1 MRIPVA
7 TFDRVR
13 SALEIAEP
21 FRIYGQVR
29 KVVGLII
36 ESSGPPARIGDICW
50 ISNSTTSKS
59 DKENLIRAEV
69 VGFRENSVLLMP
81 IGEMTGVQAGN
92 LVTNT
97 GECLKVPVGE
107 ALLGRVLDGLGEAID
122 RKGHIDTRD
131 VRPVFNVPPHVLQ
144 RRFIRTPLTLGVRA
158 IDGMLTCGEGQRVG
172 IFSGSGVG
180 KSTLLAMIARNSS
193 ADVNV
198 IALVG
203 ERGREVREFIENELG
218 DEGLK
223 KSVVVVAT
231 SEQPA
236 LVRIK
241 AAFTA
246 TAIAEWFREKGKKV
260 VLMMDSITRFAMAQ
274 REVGLAI
281 GEPPSTKGYTP
292 SVFALL
298 PRLLERAGNSHHG
311 SITAFYTIL
320 VEGDDTNEPIADAT
334 RAILDGHIVLDRKLS
349 NRGHYPAIDPL
360 NSLSRVMPSIVSE
373 KHQRAANRFRELYA
387 AYRDV
392 EDLLMIGAYK
402 PGTNPTADCAI
413 ERWDKIN
420 AFLRQ
425 SKTEPASDF
434 QNTLANLIEITDA

>member
-1 MRIPVA
+1 LRVPVA
-7 TFDRVR
+7 TFDKKRK
-13 SALEIAEP
+13 ALENAEP

-36 ESSGPPARIGDICW
+36 ESSGPPARIGDICL
-50 ISNSTTSKS
+50 IENSTTSHLGQ
-59 DKENLIRAEV
+59 ENFIRAEV
-69 VGFRENSVLLMP
+69 VGFRENFVLLMP
-81 IGEMTGVQAGN
+81 FGEMTGVQAGN
-92 LVTNT
+92 LVINT
-97 GECLKVPVGE
+97 GKCLKIPVGE
-107 ALLGRVLDGLGEAID
+107 TLLGRVLDGLGEAID
-122 RKGHIDTRD
+122 GKGNLDTRD
-131 VRPVFNVPPHVLQ
+131 FQPVFNVPPHVLE
-144 RRFIRTPLTLGVRA
+144 RRFIRTPLTSGVRA
-158 IDGMLTCGEGQRVG
+158 IDGLLTCGEGQRVG
-172 IFSGSGVG
+172 IFSGSGIG
-180 KSTLLAMIARNSS
+180 KSTLLAMIARNSN

-203 ERGREVREFIENELG
+203 ERGREVREFIENDLG
-218 DEGLK
+218 EEGLK
-223 KSVVVVAT
+223 KSVMVVAT

-246 TAIAEWFREKGKKV
+246 TAIAEWFREKGKRV

-298 PRLLERAGNSHHG
+298 PRLLERAGNSHKG

-373 KHQRAANRFRELYA
+373 EHLRAASRFRELYA

-402 PGTNPTADCAI
+402 TGTNPTADCAI
-413 ERWDKIN
+413 ERWEKMN

-425 SKTEPASDF
+425 NKAERAIEF
-434 QNTLANLIEITDA
+434 QNTVANLVGITNA